1 MNFNKKNPNAVLLG
15 WVILL
20 VLVLVW
26 GSSFIL
32 MKRGLENYTH
42 IQLGLM
48 RISIACIFLIPFAL
62 LSIKKINRKKLAYIA
77 LVGIIGNGIPAFLFA
92 KAQTGIDSSL
102 AGILNSL
109 TPLFTLIVGLLFFS
123 YKARWINI
131 TGVFIGLAGTVGLMS
146 ISGNKTLDFNFRY
159 GIYIMV
165 ATVLYAI
172 NLNIVKKYLED
183 TDPVTI
189 TAFAFLIIGIP
200 ALIVLFFFT
209 DFVLVLTTQAGA
221 LEGLGYIAILGIFGS
236 GLAVILHNKLI
247 KTSGVLFAASVTY
260 MIPVVAVLW
269 GIADGE
275 AFEPVYLFWIALIL
289 LGIFM
294 VNRLEGKNKLP
305 KTAKEIKTENK
316 HT

>member
-1 MNFNKKNPNAVLLG
+1 MNLNKKNPSTVLLG
-15 WVILL
+15 WAILL

-32 MKRGLENYTH
+32 MKRGLEHYSHT
-42 IQLGLM
+42 QLALM
-48 RISIACIFLIPFAL
+48 RISIACIFLIPFAIF
-62 LSIKKINRKKLAYIA
+62 SIKKINRKKLGYIA

-109 TPLFTLIVGLLFFS
+109 TPLFTLIAGLLFFG